1 MLVEQSRK
9 VTWGQELMNRVW
21 PVNTWFPT
29 TQLDA
34 EDHHTFYALCYDF
47 FLAPYLVFFYLKNY
61 LISSPWRVR
70 TRYSFSPSSRRYDD
84 KGDDDHRH
92 HHPVN
97 EIMKEW
103 WTRLRWLNT
112 VLRAVSGNLRDG
124 ACFKLDKQA
133 WRRKSNGTQKTISQ
147 NLVIRILWY
156 LAEFFLLSYFK

>member
-47 FLAPYLVFFYLKNY
+47 FLAPYLIFFNLKNY
-61 LISSPWRVR
+61 VISSPWRVW

-97 EIMKEW
+97 EIMKELMNPFKRVCNEW
-103 WTRLRWLNT
+103 NSLSGRDSIPGSRSRCRGQVDLVENT
-112 VLRAVSGNLRDG
+112 VIASQRKIASKDKFRACL
-124 ACFKLDKQA
+124 
-133 WRRKSNGTQKTISQ
+133 
-147 NLVIRILWY
+147 LV
-156 LAEFFLLSYFK
+156 F